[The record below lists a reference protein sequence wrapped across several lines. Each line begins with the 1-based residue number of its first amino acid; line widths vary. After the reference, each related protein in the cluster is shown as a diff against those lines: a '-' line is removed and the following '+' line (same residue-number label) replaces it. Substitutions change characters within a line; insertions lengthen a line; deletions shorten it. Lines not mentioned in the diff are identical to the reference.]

1 MRLIIEIHEDL
12 DIEVLQT
19 LRSIRLADQVL
30 ARHVNAESQD
40 LIIDQYKFLKKDLC
54 GQLAE
59 LISKAVNTKVQ
70 IAV

>member
-1 MRLIIEIHEDL
+1 MEIHNEL
-12 DIEVLQT
+12 DIEIFQT
-19 LRSIRLADQVL
+19 MRSIRLADQML
-30 ARHVNAESQD
+30 ARHVNTESQD

>member
-1 MRLIIEIHEDL
+1 MEIHEDL
-12 DIEVLQT
+12 EIEILQT
-19 LRSIRLADQVL
+19 LRSIRLADQMLV
-30 ARHVNAESQD
+30 RHVNAESQD
-40 LIIDQYKFLKKDLC
+40 LLVNQYKYLKKDLC

>member
-1 MRLIIEIHEDL
+1 MEIYEHL
-12 DIEVLQT
+12 DIEILQT
-19 LRSIRLADQVL
+19 LRSIRLADQML
-30 ARHVNAESQD
+30 ARHVNAESQAL
-40 LIIDQYKFLKKDLC
+40 LINQYKFLKKDLS